1 MEGRKYVEA
10 PLHRRFLASLA
21 DLALFLF
28 VFLGI
33 FAIFEAAFS
42 ASDWYKGVHQRTEA
56 LLSESLLFVQGE
68 DGEWGAPTGAKD
80 YLAYQEPVPSLS
92 SYGISEVA
100 FERLLMDQGLSLG
113 SEYVELQRMSA
124 AAFEKTPIFLA
135 NGEIPHANLNEENY
149 DALFFP
155 FTRIDTLALPARSKG
170 KGYLAYRLHAYDGNG
185 NTVDSPIVQDALAF
199 SFAYE
204 NGKAQF
210 TLIDANTLEE
220 KEQNRELPYE
230 GFYWPD
236 DYIE

>member
-1 MEGRKYVEA
+1 MKSANINRFSFFLIFVLAVFPLSSCSSNGDDYLHFGFYRDEA
-10 PLHRRFLASLA
+10 
-21 DLALFLF
+21 
-28 VFLGI
+28 
-33 FAIFEAAFS
+33 
-42 ASDWYKGVHQRTEA
+42 KGSV
-56 LLSESLLFVQGE
+56 SY
-68 DGEWGAPTGAKD
+68 GAD

-100 FERLLMDQGLSLG
+100 FERLWMDQGLSLG

-204 NGKAQF
+204 NGKARF

>member
-1 MEGRKYVEA
+1 MKSANINRFSFFLIFVLAVFPLSSCSSNGDDYLHFGFYRDEAEGSALR
-10 PLHRRFLASLA
+10 LASVMHKTA
-21 DLALFLF
+21 
-28 VFLGI
+28 
-33 FAIFEAAFS
+33 EA
-42 ASDWYKGVHQRTEA
+42 KE
-56 LLSESLLFVQGE
+56 GE
-68 DGEWGAPTGAKD
+68 EELTFRVLVSYGAD

-100 FERLLMDQGLSLG
+100 FERLWMDQGLSLG

-185 NTVDSPIVQDALAF
+185 NTVDSLIVQDALAF